1 MDVKHDIGKRAMDGV
16 ADSRPHREIRD
27 EVTVHDVDMEE
38 VASCGERGTAIVG
51 KPREIRGED
60 RRRDE
65 KGSGCET

>member
-1 MDVKHDIGKRAMDGV
+1 
-16 ADSRPHREIRD
+16 
-27 EVTVHDVDMEE
+27 VTVHDVDMEE
-38 VASCGERGTAIVG
+38 VASCGERGAAILG